1 MALMIPAV
9 TVFAGFFV
17 LCVWLVVRG
26 QRDLREGVRV
36 KVTEVATAPDGS
48 LPTDPADLTRGTAG
62 PRIETEAVDSGVE
75 GGR

>member
-1 MALMIPAV
+1 MVIVREGLGP
-9 TVFAGFFV
+9 GDE
-17 LCVWLVVRG
+17 LVVRG

>member
-1 MALMIPAV
+1 
-9 TVFAGFFV
+9 
-17 LCVWLVVRG
+17 
-26 QRDLREGVRV
+26 VRV